1 MHRKERMILKILF
14 ATTNKSKLKIIRKLF
29 EDNGHEVIS
38 LKDLPDV
45 EEPEETGSTCQEN
58 AILKAKY
65 YKTKFPEYNVLA
77 DDSGIFID
85 KLGGAPGV
93 YAARWAGENY
103 TTEKIANKLIS
114 EFASKGIKESGASY
128 VSSMALCYD
137 DCDGKTITI
146 AKDGI
151 TRGIIKPAKKG
162 ELKKVCY
169 EAFFYVNENDTL
181 AYLRETNYEEYLKY
195 SNRVKA
201 GEMIL
206 KYLKMI

>member
-14 ATTNKSKLKIIRKLF
+14 ATTNKSKLKIVKKLF

-38 LKDLPDV
+38 LKDLPEV
-45 EEPEETGSTCQEN
+45 EETGSTCQEN

-85 KLGGAPGV
+85 KLGGVPGV
-93 YAARWAGENY
+93 YSARWAGENY

-146 AKDGI
+146 VKDGI
-151 TRGIIKPAKKG
+151 TRGIIKPVKK
-162 ELKKVCY
+162 
-169 EAFFYVNENDTL
+169 EN
-181 AYLRETNYEEYLKY
+181 
-195 SNRVKA
+195 
-201 GEMIL
+201 
-206 KYLKMI
+206 

>member
-14 ATTNKSKLKIIRKLF
+14 ATSNNSKFQIIRKLF

-38 LKDLPDV
+38 LKDLPEV

-77 DDSGIFID
+77 DASGIFID

-93 YAARWAGENY
+93 YSARWAGENY

-128 VSSMALCYD
+128 VSSMVLCYD
-137 DCDGKTITI
+137 DCNGKTITI

-151 TRGIIKPAKKG
+151 TRGIIKLAKK
-162 ELKKVCY
+162 
-169 EAFFYVNENDTL
+169 
-181 AYLRETNYEEYLKY
+181 R
-195 SNRVKA
+195 RVKE
-201 GEMIL
+201 GML
-206 KYLKMI
+206 